1 MRIKWIIIIVT
12 LIKNKMISYCFWY
25 YIFECL
31 FGMLLNAFWTND
43 AGSMRILWWLARFT
57 NSFKSFFC
65 LFIVIQQLHRSISM
79 SPIFPNSNLTVNHLY
94 LLILSS
100 SALFYHSTYG
110 CFWPHLPHFDICDH
124 LWILIN

>member
-1 MRIKWIIIIVT
+1 MSISANLTCMQCNIIYIYTIYKWLVT
-12 LIKNKMISYCFWY
+12 FLSCYFKVFIELTCRFFQISFLVYTSKSNY
-25 YIFECL
+25 
-31 FGMLLNAFWTND
+31 LLEYP
-43 AGSMRILWWLARFT
+43 
-57 NSFKSFFC
+57 FFC